1 MKEESKVNIDRR
13 KFFAALGMTAVA
25 GMARRSDAAGETSK
39 MRGRTFVAACPP
51 VKASIPRTPGPYRI
65 MVIGGH
71 PDDADIICGCTAAK
85 LIKKGCRVKFVA
97 ACNGDLGHHIHSRE
111 KVAAIRRQET
121 LNAAKVFG
129 LDSYDIYGWGDARCP
144 NTIEAREM
152 VARKIQEFE
161 PDIIMTHRDCD
172 YHVDHRTIGTLVKD
186 CGYMLGC
193 PHWIEGSKA
202 LRRRPL
208 ILLMSDIFTVP
219 RVMRPD
225 ILVNAEP
232 YLGKWADALDC
243 QVSQFYEWLAWD
255 KGVEDEVKAIGDRKA
270 NVAGRNA
277 YLMKYWGNRKVND
290 AKRFAAAWREQYP
303 GTPVPKA
310 VESFEISEYGR
321 PPIEEDFE
329 LLMG

>member
-1 MKEESKVNIDRR
+1 MAHTRRGFVTALCSVASTGILAKVE
-13 KFFAALGMTAVA
+13 
-25 GMARRSDAAGETSK
+25 AAGENNLV
-39 MRGRTFVAACPP
+39 RGRTYVAACPP

-85 LIKKGCRVKFVA
+85 LVKKGCRVKFVA
-97 ACNGDLGHHIHSRE
+97 ACNGDLGHHRHDRE
-111 KVAAIRRQET
+111 TVAAIRRRET
-121 LNAAKVFG
+121 LDAAKVLG
-129 LDSYDIYGWGDARCP
+129 LDSYDIYGFGDARCP

-172 YHVDHRTIGTLVKD
+172 YHVDHRAIGTLVKD

-193 PHWIEGSKA
+193 PHWIEGSKP

-208 ILLMSDIFTVP
+208 ILLMSDVFTVP

-225 ILVNAEP
+225 ILVDADP
-232 YLGKWADALDC
+232 YLGTWADALDC

-255 KGVEDEVKAIGDRKA
+255 KGVEDEVKAIGDRRA
-270 NVAGRNA
+270 NVERRNA
-277 YLMKYWGNRKVND
+277 YLMKYWGNRKTND
-290 AKRFAAAWREQYP
+290 AKRFASAWREQYP
-303 GTPVPKA
+303 GKPVPQA
-310 VESFEISEYGR
+310 VESFEVSEYGR
-321 PPIEEDFE
+321 PPIEEDFD
-329 LLMG
+329 LLMGE

>member
-1 MKEESKVNIDRR
+1 MKADRR
-13 KFFAALGMTAVA
+13 SFLRLGAMAAVA
-25 GMARRSDAAGETSK
+25 AGVARRSDAAGELNNV
-39 MRGRTFVAACPP
+39 RGKTYIAACPP

-71 PDDADIICGCTAAK
+71 PDDADIICGCTAVK

-97 ACNGDLGHHIHSRE
+97 ACNGDLGHHIYSRE
-111 KVAAIRRQET
+111 EVAAIRRQET

-129 LDSYDIYGWGDARCP
+129 LDSYDIYGFSDARCP

-172 YHVDHRTIGTLVKD
+172 DHVDHRTIGTLVND

-208 ILLMSDIFTVP
+208 ILLMSDVFTVP

-225 ILVNAEP
+225 ILVDADP
-232 YLGKWADALDC
+232 YINKWADALDC

-255 KGVEDEVKAIGDRKA
+255 KGIEDEVKAIGDRKVNIA
-270 NVAGRNA
+270 ARNA

-290 AKRFAAAWREQYP
+290 AKRFADAWRAQYP
-303 GTPVPKA
+303 GRPVPHA
-310 VESFEISEYGR
+310 IESFEISEYGR

-329 LLMG
+329 LLIGD

>member
-1 MKEESKVNIDRR
+1 MKMNRR
-13 KFFAALGMTAVA
+13 NFLVGSGLVAVA
-25 GMARRSDAAGETSK
+25 GLSGKTQAAGESNAI
-39 MRGRTFVAACPP
+39 RGRTYVAACPP

-121 LNAAKVFG
+121 LNAAKVLG

-193 PHWIEGSKA
+193 PHWIEGSNA

-208 ILLMSDIFTVP
+208 ILLMSDVFTVP

-225 ILVNAEP
+225 ILVDADP
-232 YLGKWADALDC
+232 YIGKWADALDC

-255 KGVEDEVKAIGDRKA
+255 KGVEDEVAAIGDRKTNIA
-270 NVAGRNA
+270 ARNA

-290 AKRFAAAWREQYP
+290 ANRFADSWREQYP
-303 GTPVPKA
+303 GRSIPHA
-310 VESFEISEYGR
+310 IESFEISEYGR
-321 PPIEEDFE
+321 PPIEEDYA
-329 LLMG
+329 LLMEN

>member
-1 MKEESKVNIDRR
+1 MELNRR
-13 KFFAALGMTAVA
+13 GFVTALGLAAVA
-25 GMARRSDAAGETSK
+25 GVSKQAKAAGELNK
-39 MRGRTFVAACPP
+39 VRGKTFVAACPP

-97 ACNGDLGHHIHSRE
+97 ACNGDLGHHVHSRE

-121 LNAAKVFG
+121 LNAAKVLG

-161 PDIIMTHRDCD
+161 PDIVMTHRDCD

-186 CGYMLGC
+186 GGYMLGC
-193 PHWIEGSKA
+193 PHWIKGSKP

-208 ILLMSDIFTVP
+208 SCLRFQCGIS
-219 RVMRPD
+219 RRQ
-225 ILVNAEP
+225 E
-232 YLGKWADALDC
+232 
-243 QVSQFYEWLAWD
+243 LASF
-255 KGVEDEVKAIGDRKA
+255 VETA
-270 NVAGRNA
+270 
-277 YLMKYWGNRKVND
+277 
-290 AKRFAAAWREQYP
+290 
-303 GTPVPKA
+303 
-310 VESFEISEYGR
+310 R
-321 PPIEEDFE
+321 PPRRRQIR
-329 LLMG
+329 MSGV

>member
-1 MKEESKVNIDRR
+1 MNRR
-13 KFFAALGMTAVA
+13 NFLGAIGCVAAVGAVTR
-25 GMARRSDAAGETSK
+25 MEAAGELNTI
-39 MRGRTFVAACPP
+39 RGKTYVAACPP

-97 ACNGDLGHHIHSRE
+97 ACNGDIGHHIHSRE
-111 KVAAIRRQET
+111 KTAAIRRQET

-144 NTIEAREM
+144 NTIEAREL
-152 VARKIQEFE
+152 VAKKIQEFE

-193 PHWIEGSKA
+193 PHRIEGSKP

-208 ILLMSDIFTVP
+208 ILLMSDVFTVP

-225 ILVNAEP
+225 ILVNADP
-232 YLGKWADALDC
+232 YIGKWADALDC

-255 KGVEDEVKAIGDRKA
+255 KGIEDEVAAIGDRKKNIA
-270 NVAGRNA
+270 KRNA

-290 AKRFAAAWREQYP
+290 AKRFADAWRAQYP
-303 GTPVPKA
+303 GKPVPEA

-321 PPIEEDFE
+321 PPIEEDFA
-329 LLMG
+329 LLMAD

>member
-1 MKEESKVNIDRR
+1 MAHTRRGFVTALCSVASTGILAKVE
-13 KFFAALGMTAVA
+13 
-25 GMARRSDAAGETSK
+25 AAGENNLV
-39 MRGRTFVAACPP
+39 RGRTYVAACPP

-85 LIKKGCRVKFVA
+85 LVKKGCRVKFVA
-97 ACNGDLGHHIHSRE
+97 ACNGDLGHHRHDRE
-111 KVAAIRRQET
+111 TVAAIRRRET
-121 LNAAKVFG
+121 LDAAKVLG
-129 LDSYDIYGWGDARCP
+129 LDSYDIYGFGDARCP

-172 YHVDHRTIGTLVKD
+172 YHVDHRAIGTLVKD

-193 PHWIEGSKA
+193 PHWIEGSKP

-208 ILLMSDIFTVP
+208 ILLMSDVFTVP

-225 ILVNAEP
+225 ILVDADP
-232 YLGKWADALDC
+232 YLGIWADALDC

-270 NVAGRNA
+270 NVERRNA
-277 YLMKYWGNRKVND
+277 YLMKYWGNRKTND
-290 AKRFAAAWREQYP
+290 AKRFASAWREQYP
-303 GTPVPKA
+303 GKPVPQA
-310 VESFEISEYGR
+310 VESFEVSEYGR
-321 PPIEEDFE
+321 PPIEEDFD
-329 LLMG
+329 LLMGE

>member
-1 MKEESKVNIDRR
+1 MKMNRR
-13 KFFAALGMTAVA
+13 NFLGAIGCVAAVGAVTR
-25 GMARRSDAAGETSK
+25 MEAAGELNTI
-39 MRGRTFVAACPP
+39 RGKTYVAACPP

-85 LIKKGCRVKFVA
+85 LIKKGCRIKFVA
-97 ACNGDLGHHIHSRE
+97 ACNGDIGHHIHSRE
-111 KVAAIRRQET
+111 KTAAIRRRET

-144 NTIEAREM
+144 NTIEAREL
-152 VARKIQEFE
+152 VAKKIQEFE

-193 PHWIEGSKA
+193 PHWIEGSKP

-208 ILLMSDIFTVP
+208 ILLMSDVFTVP

-225 ILVNAEP
+225 ILVNADP
-232 YLGKWADALDC
+232 YIGKWADALDC

-255 KGVEDEVKAIGDRKA
+255 KGIEDEVAAIGDRKKNIA
-270 NVAGRNA
+270 KRNA

-290 AKRFAAAWREQYP
+290 AKRFADAWRAQYP
-303 GTPVPKA
+303 GKPVPEA

-321 PPIEEDFE
+321 PPIEEDFA
-329 LLMG
+329 LLMAD

>member
-1 MKEESKVNIDRR
+1 MEMNRR
-13 KFFAALGMTAVA
+13 GFVTALGLAAVA
-25 GMARRSDAAGETSK
+25 GAARKSDAAGELNK
-39 MRGRTFVAACPP
+39 VHGRTFVAACPP

-85 LIKKGCRVKFVA
+85 LIGKGCRVKFVA
-97 ACNGDLGHHIHSRE
+97 ACNGDLGHHIYSRE
-111 KVAAIRRQET
+111 KVAAVRRQET
-121 LNAAKVFG
+121 LNAAKVLG
-129 LDSYDIYGWGDARCP
+129 LDSYDIYGFGDARCP

-225 ILVNAEP
+225 ILVDADP

-255 KGVEDEVKAIGDRKA
+255 KGVEDEVKAIGDRKVNIEA
-270 NVAGRNA
+270 RNA

-290 AKRFAAAWREQYP
+290 ARRFAAAWREQYP
-303 GTPVPKA
+303 GKPVPKA
-310 VESFEISEYGR
+310 VESYEISEYGR
-321 PPIEEDFE
+321 PPIEEDFD

>member
-1 MKEESKVNIDRR
+1 
-13 KFFAALGMTAVA
+13 
-25 GMARRSDAAGETSK
+25 
-39 MRGRTFVAACPP
+39 
-51 VKASIPRTPGPYRI
+51 
-65 MVIGGH
+65 
-71 PDDADIICGCTAAK
+71 
-85 LIKKGCRVKFVA
+85 
-97 ACNGDLGHHIHSRE
+97 
-111 KVAAIRRQET
+111 
-121 LNAAKVFG
+121 
-129 LDSYDIYGWGDARCP
+129 
-144 NTIEAREM
+144 M

-208 ILLMSDIFTVP
+208 ILLMSDVFTVP

-225 ILVNAEP
+225 ILVDADP
-232 YLGKWADALDC
+232 YIGKWADALDC

-255 KGVEDEVKAIGDRKA
+255 KGIEDEVKAIGDR
-270 NVAGRNA
+270 NVNIAARNA

-290 AKRFAAAWREQYP
+290 AKRFAEAWRAQYP
-303 GTPVPKA
+303 GRPVPHA
-310 VESFEISEYGR
+310 IESFEISEYGR

-329 LLMG
+329 LLIGD

>member
-1 MKEESKVNIDRR
+1 MKMNRR
-13 KFFAALGMTAVA
+13 NFLGAIGCVAAVGAITRME
-25 GMARRSDAAGETSK
+25 AAGELNTI
-39 MRGRTFVAACPP
+39 RGKTYVAACPP

-97 ACNGDLGHHIHSRE
+97 ACNGDIGHHIHSRE
-111 KVAAIRRQET
+111 KTAAIRRQET

-144 NTIEAREM
+144 NTIEAREL
-152 VARKIQEFE
+152 VAKKIQEFE

-193 PHWIEGSKA
+193 PHWIEGSKP

-208 ILLMSDIFTVP
+208 ILLMSDVFTVP

-225 ILVNAEP
+225 ILVNADP
-232 YLGKWADALDC
+232 YIGKWADALDC

-255 KGVEDEVKAIGDRKA
+255 KGIEDEVAAIGDRKKNIA
-270 NVAGRNA
+270 KRNA

-290 AKRFAAAWREQYP
+290 AKRFADAWRAQYP
-303 GTPVPKA
+303 GKPVPEA

-321 PPIEEDFE
+321 PPIEEDFA
-329 LLMG
+329 LLMVD

>member
-1 MKEESKVNIDRR
+1 MAHTRR
-13 KFFAALGMTAVA
+13 GFVTALCSVA
-25 GMARRSDAAGETSK
+25 STGILARVEAAGENNLV
-39 MRGRTFVAACPP
+39 RGRTYVAACPP
-51 VKASIPRTPGPYRI
+51 VKASIPRMPGPYRI

-85 LIKKGCRVKFVA
+85 LVKKGCRVKFVA
-97 ACNGDLGHHIHSRE
+97 ACNGDLGHHRHDRE
-111 KVAAIRRQET
+111 TVAAIRRRET
-121 LNAAKVFG
+121 LDAAKVLG
-129 LDSYDIYGWGDARCP
+129 LDSYDIYGFGDARCP

-172 YHVDHRTIGTLVKD
+172 YHVDHRAIGTLVKD

-193 PHWIEGSKA
+193 PHWIEGSKP

-208 ILLMSDIFTVP
+208 ILLMSDVFTVP

-225 ILVNAEP
+225 ILVDADP
-232 YLGKWADALDC
+232 YLGTWADALDC

-270 NVAGRNA
+270 NVEGRNA
-277 YLMKYWGNRKVND
+277 YLMKYWGNRKTND
-290 AKRFAAAWREQYP
+290 AKRFASAWREQYP
-303 GTPVPKA
+303 GKPVPQA
-310 VESFEISEYGR
+310 VESFEVSEYGR
-321 PPIEEDFE
+321 PPIEEDFD
-329 LLMG
+329 LLMGE

>member
-1 MKEESKVNIDRR
+1 MKMNRR
-13 KFFAALGMTAVA
+13 NFLGAIGCVAAVGAITRME
-25 GMARRSDAAGETSK
+25 AAGELNTI
-39 MRGRTFVAACPP
+39 RGKTYVAACPP

-97 ACNGDLGHHIHSRE
+97 ACNGDIGHHIHSRE
-111 KVAAIRRQET
+111 KTAAIRRRET

-144 NTIEAREM
+144 NTIEAREL
-152 VARKIQEFE
+152 VAKKIQEFE

-193 PHWIEGSKA
+193 PHWIEGSKP

-208 ILLMSDIFTVP
+208 ILLMSDVFTVP

-225 ILVNAEP
+225 ILVNADP
-232 YLGKWADALDC
+232 YIGKWADALDC

-255 KGVEDEVKAIGDRKA
+255 KGIEDEVAAIGDRKKNIA
-270 NVAGRNA
+270 KRNA

-290 AKRFAAAWREQYP
+290 AKRFADAWRAQYP
-303 GTPVPKA
+303 GKPVPEA

-321 PPIEEDFE
+321 PPIEEDFA
-329 LLMG
+329 LLMVD

>member
-1 MKEESKVNIDRR
+1 MKMNRR
-13 KFFAALGMTAVA
+13 NFLGAIGCVAAVGAVTR
-25 GMARRSDAAGETSK
+25 MEAAGELNTI
-39 MRGRTFVAACPP
+39 RGKTYVAACPP

-97 ACNGDLGHHIHSRE
+97 ACNGDIGHHIHSRE
-111 KVAAIRRQET
+111 KTAAIRRQET

-144 NTIEAREM
+144 NTIEAREL
-152 VARKIQEFE
+152 VAKKIQEFE

-193 PHWIEGSKA
+193 PHWIEGSKP

-208 ILLMSDIFTVP
+208 ILLMSDVFTVP

-225 ILVNAEP
+225 ILVNADP
-232 YLGKWADALDC
+232 YIGKWADALDC

-255 KGVEDEVKAIGDRKA
+255 KGIEDEVAAIGDRKKNIA
-270 NVAGRNA
+270 KRNA

-290 AKRFAAAWREQYP
+290 AKRFADAWRAQYP
-303 GTPVPKA
+303 GKPVPEA

-321 PPIEEDFE
+321 PPIEEDFA
-329 LLMG
+329 LLMVD

>member
-1 MKEESKVNIDRR
+1 MKMNRR
-13 KFFAALGMTAVA
+13 GFFAALGLTAVA
-25 GMARRSDAAGETSK
+25 GIARKAKAAGELSK
-39 MRGRTFVAACPP
+39 VRGRTFVAACPP
-51 VKASIPRTPGPYRI
+51 VKTSIPRTPGPYRI

-85 LIKKGCRVKFVA
+85 LIGKGCRVKFVA
-97 ACNGDLGHHIHSRE
+97 ACNGDLGHHVHSRE

-129 LDSYDIYGWGDARCP
+129 LDSYDIYGFGDARCP

-172 YHVDHRTIGTLVKD
+172 YHVDHRAIGTLVKD

-225 ILVNAEP
+225 ILVDADP
-232 YLGKWADALDC
+232 YIEKWADALDC

-255 KGVEDEVKAIGDRKA
+255 KGIEDAAIGDRKTNIA
-270 NVAGRNA
+270 ARNA

-290 AKRFAAAWREQYP
+290 ARRFADAWREQYP
-303 GTPVPKA
+303 GKPVPHA
-310 VESFEISEYGR
+310 IESFEISEYGR
-321 PPIEEDFE
+321 PPIDDDFE